1 MPFLNT
7 DIPELSGFDTGLCLS
22 NLDILGL
29 RQNRVSESILAIL
42 SELADALIR
51 DAGSDPDTVDSI
63 LLSLQSAPDI
73 ADEEDPTT
81 ARLLASVASVNR
93 EAVARIAAYSG
104 LYARLLLYR
113 MIEERMPTRPS
124 PDGADD
130 PPHAPLS
137 ATARGRVA
145 YMPGSFADKA
155 YLRLTANLHNPR
167 ADATSSFVDACE
179 EVHSGLAEYCILPLE
194 NANNGRLIAFTRLIL
209 RYRLQ
214 IVAVCD
220 LENRAADGQ
229 ATRFALLREGEEG
242 RFPTPSALVSPES
255 PLCLEIIHLTD
266 SPSLTELLS
275 AAEFC
280 GLTLSRVDT
289 LPAFDELE
297 IFLEES
303 PPATAFAC
311 VFHAGTG
318 ADFNE
323 ADGDL
328 TTFRR
333 FLALEAPEDILTGFY
348 GTV

>member
-7 DIPELSGFDTGLCLS
+7 DIPELKGFDTGLCLS
-22 NLDILGL
+22 NLEVLGA
-29 RQNRVSESILAIL
+29 RQDRVSESVLAIL
-42 SELADALIR
+42 SELADAILH
-51 DAGSDPDTVDSI
+51 DAAGDPDTVDSI
-63 LLSLQSAPDI
+63 LLSLQSIPDGEGEGDTVHHPLTERVAP
-73 ADEEDPTT
+73 
-81 ARLLASVASVNR
+81 VNR
-93 EAVARIAAYSG
+93 KAVSHMSARSG
-104 LYARLLLYR
+104 LYARLLLYA
-113 MIEERMPTRPS
+113 MIEERMPAEDPPKSPPS
-124 PDGADD
+124 PL
-130 PPHAPLS
+130 P
-137 ATARGRVA
+137 ATARGRIA
-145 YMPGSFADKA
+145 YMPAAFADKA
-155 YLRLTANLHNPR
+155 YLRLSARVVSPR
-167 ADATSSFVDACE
+167 ATATASFVDACE

-194 NANNGRLIAFTRLIL
+194 NANNGRLVAFTRLIL

-220 LENRAADGQ
+220 LESRAADGQ

-242 RFPTPSALVSPES
+242 RFPTPSALVSHDS

-311 VFHAGTG
+311 VFHAGTR

-333 FLALEAPEDILTGFY
+333 FLSLEAPEDILTGFY